1 MINNLQPSIIWHYFN
16 EICKIPRPSK
26 KEDLIIKYLHDFAHK
41 FQLQIKTDTV
51 SNVLIKKKA
60 SKGFENKPLVV
71 LQSHLDMVC
80 EKNETTIHNFETEP
94 IKPYIDGEWVKARG
108 TTLGGDDGIGIAA
121 QLAILSSENIQHGP
135 LECLFTVDEET
146 GLSGAFALEQGFFEG
161 RILLNLDSEDEG
173 VIFIGCA
180 GGVDTTGL
188 FNVKTEQF
196 PLNNLCFRIGIAGL
210 QGGHSGD
217 DIHKGLGNAIK
228 IITRIGWHLFR
239 NYNIKIIDLG
249 GGNLRNA
256 IAREAFI
263 EFACELEQQNSIR
276 ESIQKIF
283 NQITAELRFTEKNL
297 QISVSQ
303 LNKEHDVLSEKSAKK
318 LLSLLYAL
326 PHGVAEMSHTIEG
339 LVETSTNLASVK
351 RIDSATFE
359 IATSQR
365 SASNTRKQEIMIR
378 VATTFKLGGAH
389 VSHSVGYPGWSPNP
403 SSAVLKLA
411 NESYLH
417 LFAKKP
423 LVTAIHAGLECGLF
437 LEKYP
442 DLDMISFGPTIR
454 GAHSPDERIGI
465 SSVEKF
471 WDFLLDMLKR
481 L

>member
-1 MINNLQPSIIWHYFN
+1 
-16 EICKIPRPSK
+16 
-26 KEDLIIKYLHDFAHK
+26 
-41 FQLQIKTDTV
+41 
-51 SNVLIKKKA
+51 
-60 SKGFENKPLVV
+60 
-71 LQSHLDMVC
+71 
-80 EKNETTIHNFETEP
+80 
-94 IKPYIDGEWVKARG
+94 
-108 TTLGGDDGIGIAA
+108 
-121 QLAILSSENIQHGP
+121 
-135 LECLFTVDEET
+135 LFTVDEET

-173 VIFIGCA
+173 VIFMGCA